1 MVFENMI
8 ATTARQVLM
17 LPERALASGRSLAES
32 LLRLDHL
39 LPVRRIMISGLVASG
54 FVLTGCAQ
62 FTSSGFSFA
71 AQTGQYEPEISAS
84 RTTHAQFADGDVVLV
99 APSGYCIDQTML
111 RQEGSEGFALLPRCN
126 LMHGSSW
133 FGRNRAAIITATI
146 GKAASNG
153 APRTADIARTAEGAK
168 LVYYDDKGVLPL
180 VRLHWPNHS
189 TAGGAGASPEHW
201 RGAFVLNDHLVLLA
215 LYAPKGSDLL
225 GQAGADVLTEMTLR
239 SLNATTA
246 TIGQA
251 PADTPPVQAEAHE
264 NAPAQTAAQSATS
277 GPRPKTRPAD
287 ISDANLQGQRAET
300 GPRDK
305 KPSLRER
312 IAGLFQ

>member
-1 MVFENMI
+1 MVLENTI
-8 ATTARQVLM
+8 AATVQRILTLSKM
-17 LPERALASGRSLAES
+17 ALGRSRILTDTPRPGQLWPA
-32 LLRLDHL
+32 
-39 LPVRRIMISGLVASG
+39 RRIMVSGLVVSG
-54 FVLTGCAQ
+54 FVLSGCAQ
-62 FTSSGFSFA
+62 FTPSGFSFA

-99 APSGYCIDQTML
+99 APPGYCIDQTML
-111 RQEGSEGFALLPRCN
+111 RQEESGGFALLPRCN

-215 LYAPKGSDLL
+215 LYAPQGSDLL

-246 TIGQA
+246 TVGQA
-251 PADTPPVQAEAHE
+251 PAGSPPAQAVTH
-264 NAPAQTAAQSATS
+264 NSAPAPTAAPLARS
-277 GPRPKTRPAD
+277 GTRPKGRPAQN
-287 ISDANLQGQRAET
+287 SAAELPGQSAET